1 LETLWNVSYQKLQ
14 AFVNEHGHCRVTDGL
29 SRDES
34 LVAWVNKQRTVYTKG
49 FLLPA
54 RIDKLNELSF
64 IWSTPWEYTKIT
76 IKLEA
81 QWKAT
86 YYGKLMA
93 FKAAHGHCNVP
104 SRWKDDRSLAEWV
117 TLQRV
122 LYNQGELRVDRKAL
136 LDQAGFSWS
145 CKVVTTKRKS
155 TTTESK
161 SIALE

>member
-1 LETLWNVSYQKLQ
+1 LWNVSYQKLQ

-29 SRDES
+29 SSDEA
-34 LVAWVNKQRTVYTKG
+34 LVAWVSAQRSLYTKG
-49 FLLPA
+49 LLLPE
-54 RIDKLNELSF
+54 RVDKLNELSF

-93 FKAAHGHCNVP
+93 FKAAHGHCNVQTN
-104 SRWKDDRSLAEWV
+104 WKDDRSLARWV
-117 TLQRV
+117 TLQKL
-122 LYNQGELRVDRKAL
+122 LYNRGELRVDRKAL

-145 CKVVTTKRKS
+145 YKIMPSKRKS

-161 SIALE
+161 SITLE